1 MGPHS
6 SDACFILPQTE
17 RRPLAMAKA
26 DRADAY
32 KQLPATT
39 RDELAAAVTLRHPL
53 DGGRRGSIPRTR
65 LFGSTAPVLHYDC
78 LSRIIASLTCR
89 VRKFPRIGYY
99 DDFGI
104 ISPEC
109 SIKDAVG
116 IFAI

>member
-1 MGPHS
+1 
-6 SDACFILPQTE
+6 
-17 RRPLAMAKA
+17 MAKA
-26 DRADAY
+26 DHAGAP
-32 KQLPATT
+32 KQPPVTT
-39 RDELAAAVTLRHPL
+39 KDELAAAVTLRRPV
-53 DGGRRGSIPRTR
+53 DGGRYGLIPHTQ
-65 LFGSTAPVLHYDC
+65 LFGSTAAVLHYDC